1 MKRNYIWMLSSK
13 IALVVA
19 ALVTAA
25 LINRALGPEL
35 RGVLAEIQT
44 WVALM
49 VTCFGLS
56 LDTAIYH
63 FSNRELYPGK
73 DSNQLATVIVMTLI
87 YSSVAS
93 LFILSVT
100 HFKADIISSTTMK
113 YVFLMVI
120 LLVSTMFSSNLAVFY
135 QARGRMVLSS
145 VAGFLQALINVSLI
159 GIAYYF
165 SNLNLRLIVICLI
178 VVQVTGLL
186 VFLLM
191 GTRGQ
196 FLKGSFSLSL
206 ARDMLGAGLKQHA
219 ATVSTFVYTKINQL
233 ILLKYCGEAQAGL
246 FAVSLSL
253 IMAAMVIPGT
263 LQLVLYPRVL
273 NYKDD
278 WEITLKTLGISCYL
292 WGLLIVVA
300 ILLARPILMIYGG
313 VAFIDAVTS
322 FRILLITAWL
332 LPLSSMIAPYY
343 VKKGAFIL
351 ASSTAVFLA
360 IISIKLNIELISR
373 YGINGAAWATSITT
387 IIGFVIVILM
397 LWYLGRRNPLK
408 FLNIAYLANWRVKKD

>member
-13 IALVVA
+13 IALMVA
-19 ALVTAA
+19 ALVTAS

-73 DSNQLATVIVMTLI
+73 DSNQLATVIVMTLV

-186 VFLLM
+186 VFLIM

-196 FLKGSFSLSL
+196 FLKGIFSLSL

-219 ATVSTFVYTKINQL
+219 ATVSTFVYTRINQL

-253 IMAAMVIPGT
+253 IMAAIVIPST
-263 LQLVLYPRVL
+263 LQIVLYPRVIQAT
-273 NYKDD
+273 DD
-278 WEITLKTLGISCYL
+278 FEITILTLRAGFYG
-292 WGLLIVVA
+292 WGFIVVA
-300 ILLARPILMIYGG
+300 LFLLAKPIIYIYGG
-313 VAFIDAVTS
+313 TEFMNSVTS
-322 FRILLITAWL
+322 FRILLLTAWL
-332 LPLSSMIAPYY
+332 LPISSFIAPY
-343 VKKGAFIL
+343 VIKKGAFL
-351 ASSTAVFLA
+351 LSSASAVFVGV
-360 IISIKLNIELISR
+360 ISVILNYILIPRFLSS
-373 YGINGAAWATSITT
+373 GAAWATVISSTV
-387 IIGFVIVILM
+387 GFFIAVFLLALVAQ
-397 LWYLGRRNPLK
+397 RNPLK
-408 FLNIAYLANWRVKKD
+408 FLRIWGVNNG